1 MLISFISS
9 FSHLITTTNM
19 RKNIEARMT
28 IEENLRKELV
38 AVKVS
43 IGI

>member
-1 MLISFISS
+1 
-9 FSHLITTTNM
+9 M
-19 RKNIEARMT
+19 RKNNAARMT

-43 IGI
+43 TVFINPLSYYEVL